1 MFNLLSFLP
10 EDSQIEKNQESCADI
25 EKKESEFGGV
35 REEGKKPGK
44 IVEEVGARGSV
55 EGSVYLKYFTTGG
68 GWVSVILLVL
78 LNLTNQT
85 LYSGSDVWLSHWTK
99 GEENLTREDSPSLPA
114 PSLPSNISTLE
125 IWTSPDW
132 EDHYYYLAV
141 YSAIIVSLLL
151 ASMLR
156 TVHFFNLS
164 MNSSIN
170 LHDKMFERLLRAPPR
185 FFDVNPAGGT
195 RS

>member
-1 MFNLLSFLP
+1 M
-10 EDSQIEKNQESCADI
+10 
-25 EKKESEFGGV
+25 
-35 REEGKKPGK
+35 
-44 IVEEVGARGSV
+44 
-55 EGSVYLKYFTTGG
+55 
-68 GWVSVILLVL
+68 
-78 LNLTNQT
+78 NLTCQA
-85 LYSGSDVWLSHWTK
+85 LYSGSDVWLSHWT
-99 GEENLTREDSPSLPA
+99 TREEEGEGRDLTGNETSLPA
-114 PSLPSNISTLE
+114 PVLPSNVTF
-125 IWTSPDW
+125 SPRPVR

-185 FFDVNPAGGT
+185 FFDVNPAGGS